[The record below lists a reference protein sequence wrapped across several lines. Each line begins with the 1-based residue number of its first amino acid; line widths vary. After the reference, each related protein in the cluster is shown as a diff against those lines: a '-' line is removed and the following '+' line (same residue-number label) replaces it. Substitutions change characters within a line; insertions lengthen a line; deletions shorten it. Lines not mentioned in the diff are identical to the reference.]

1 MIFRAIFWIGLVA
14 LLMPREPDL
23 GFGRPAAGSGLP
35 GAVAEWTRD
44 KIETNLGDADFCRD
58 NAQDCAMGPTL
69 LDDAKA
75 MALRSLAEVK
85 ADIARN
91 GRAPLQHS
99 SGS

>member
-1 MIFRAIFWIGLVA
+1 MLFKAVFWIAVISM
-14 LLMPREPDL
+14 LMPREPNL

-44 KIETNLGDADFCRD
+44 KIETNLGDADFCHN
-58 NAQDCAMGPTL
+58 NAQDCATGTTL
-69 LDDAKA
+69 FDDAKA

-91 GRAPLQHS
+91 GVHR
-99 SGS
+99 GTGG